1 MLSLTSNPSTSLS
14 NQTISTGSASTKNYQ
29 SNQSCLVTMN
39 PTLTLL
45 AVLFATPSLVF
56 SDEMVPVSF
65 MLNDK
70 TPGIRVSTGDIA
82 IKPLNYCSDLTKS
95 AAVLYGASY
104 HEKTGEKV
112 ENPRRV
118 CGYTIKNGCCAFF
131 RYGLFRAGCWA
142 LTIDIGTKNA
152 RLGRSPVTVR
162 TSEITRRMI
171 SSGQSSAISNAM

>member
-1 MLSLTSNPSTSLS
+1 
-14 NQTISTGSASTKNYQ
+14 
-29 SNQSCLVTMN
+29 MN

-131 RYGLFRAGCWA
+131 RDQECKTWAFTSDSSNVRDHKEDDKFRSIIC
-142 LTIDIGTKNA
+142 DKQCHVIGKSGKNSAFA
-152 RLGRSPVTVR
+152 RDG
-162 TSEITRRMI
+162 SEQWHRILAAD
-171 SSGQSSAISNAM
+171 GKQ